1 MKKVIFIIALFLG
14 FTGSFA
20 QGVQNMTV
28 KQTREA
34 QYALGDAAVDQYF
47 FDNLH
52 YSDEA
57 KHAKV
62 DTEVMLSF
70 MVEKDSTIST
80 IKVIRDPGFGIGD
93 RLKELLSRMKYIPAM
108 ENGVM
113 MRSKVIL
120 NVPVR
125 AH

>member
-1 MKKVIFIIALFLG
+1 MIKAILIAILFLG
-14 FTGSFA
+14 FNISFA
-20 QGVQNMTV
+20 QDTQNMSV

-34 QYALGDAAVDQYF
+34 QYYKGDAAVDQYF
-47 FDNLH
+47 FDNIQ

-70 MVEKDSTIST
+70 MVEKDSTISA
-80 IKVIRDPGFGIGD
+80 IKVIRDPGFGIGE
-93 RLKELLSRMKYIPAM
+93 RLKVLLSRMKYIPAM
-108 ENGVM
+108 ENGVI

>member
-1 MKKVIFIIALFLG
+1 MIKAILIAALILG
-14 FTGSFA
+14 FTDSFA
-20 QGVQNMTV
+20 QSTQNMTV
-28 KQTREA
+28 KQSREA
-34 QYALGDAAVDQYF
+34 QYAQGDAAVDQYF

-70 MVEKDSTIST
+70 MVEKDSTISN
-80 IKVIRDPGFGIGD
+80 IKVIRDPGFGIGE
-93 RLKELLSRMKYIPAM
+93 RLKELLSRMKYIPAI
-108 ENGVM
+108 ENGVTL
-113 MRSKVIL
+113 RSKVIL